1 MRASSSLMSL
11 IIEVLKMKIYLLIH
25 VVDGD
30 SWGVDTDAFLSKE
43 EAQKS
48 MRNFWQTALKEWG
61 IDAESE
67 QNDEQSWECS
77 DVSASISDYRKN
89 EFEHWEIHEKN
100 MDVQVAI
107 KVHEGMV
114 QSVISNA
121 GVDVDVY
128 DLDVSD
134 YPDEG
139 EQDEADKLEKEFNE
153 LSNQPGWG
161 DVW

>member
-1 MRASSSLMSL
+1 
-11 IIEVLKMKIYLLIH
+11 MKIYLLIH

-67 QNDEQSWECS
+67 QNDERVVGNIQIIHIHIN
-77 DVSASISDYRKN
+77 ASVGDDGLNHSFMHLDC
-89 EFEHWEIHEKN
+89 
-100 MDVQVAI
+100 
-107 KVHEGMV
+107 
-114 QSVISNA
+114 
-121 GVDVDVY
+121 
-128 DLDVSD
+128 DLDIHVLLMNFPMLELVLAVVANACAD
-134 YPDEG
+134 IAAFPDPDEG

>member
-1 MRASSSLMSL
+1 
-11 IIEVLKMKIYLLIH
+11 MKIYLLIH

-48 MRNFWQTALKEWG
+48 MRNFWQAALKEWG

-77 DVSASISDYRKN
+77 DVSASISDYCKN

-107 KVHEGMV
+107 KVHE
-114 QSVISNA
+114 
-121 GVDVDVY
+121 
-128 DLDVSD
+128 
-134 YPDEG
+134 
-139 EQDEADKLEKEFNE
+139 
-153 LSNQPGWG
+153 
-161 DVW
+161 

>member
-1 MRASSSLMSL
+1 
-11 IIEVLKMKIYLLIH
+11 MKIYLLIH

-48 MRNFWQTALKEWG
+48 MRNFWQAALKEWG

-77 DVSASISDYRKN
+77 DVSASISDYCKN

-114 QSVISNA
+114 QFVISNA

-153 LSNQPGWG
+153 LSNRPGWG